1 MNVTLLLYCCIAKPL
16 NRTCTCT
23 KDRWVVINLAVI
35 SGEMACYCN
44 KDSTFL
50 RKADKRIKESKILFN
65 SRKIR
70 RILLSLFYSSCMAAA
85 KERKENF
92 LSLYISFFERN
103 MHNNKL
109 LCLYR
114 TYLRYVLTKIFDLC
128 IRISK
133 AYSYEDKQS
142 LSSYKTRSSIL
153 SNKRI
158 FDPFVVK

>member
-1 MNVTLLLYCCIAKPL
+1 MGHFLFKTNFCQSFFVKIEDF
-16 NRTCTCT
+16 RI
-23 KDRWVVINLAVI
+23 KDR
-35 SGEMACYCN
+35 
-44 KDSTFL
+44 
-50 RKADKRIKESKILFN
+50 KALLFIN